1 MISKEKVARINQLA
15 KKHKEKGLT
24 KEEKKE
30 REILRREYIDA
41 IKGNVKDQLSRIRYV
56 EDMEEENDKDDK
68 INNSKKN

>member
-1 MISKEKVARINQLA
+1 MISKEKVSRINQLA

-24 KEEKKE
+24 EDEKKE

-56 EDMEEENDKDDK
+56 EDMEDEEANKDDDDR
-68 INNSKKN
+68 